1 MKKIKIILFS
11 ITFITFIFS
20 CQTVPKQEKLQHDE
34 FQTNLANY
42 TLENG
47 LPVVLKNSP
56 ESKVFTLEIYFPF
69 GASNLDESNYGY
81 LSFLLNL
88 LTIENKNITREKMTE
103 ILDEKLADI
112 SYGSASDYCFIRMTC
127 LSKYFDDIFKIF
139 SDCVLYPSYKSFEL
153 MKSQSQFNFL
163 NTKYIDY
170 NLLMKKS
177 GEKLREQTNYFGKNS
192 FTSETILNL
201 SLDKIEL
208 LYSKL
213 FEENGIYILGSG
225 NFSQC
230 AIDKKLNS
238 TFGKIKFKTDGKT
251 SENEIKGVQNFVFEF
266 KNDTIEIAENE
277 KNITDFAC
285 GYKKLPTISENEK
298 LFAAC
303 YIANLM
309 YSDILYET
317 VREQKGACYSVFSNM
332 NLSKHPVL
340 ICVGYRITDKEL
352 FFEGIKDANKIFS
365 QGKILSEGMEE
376 TIDAC
381 EKLESYKNIL
391 INRIYGDLFTSK
403 QECSMMA
410 LSLAL
415 GGKTDFME
423 NFASTINSVTE
434 RDLLEAIKYICA
446 QDEQWF
452 YLTSKKD

>member
-177 GEKLREQTNYFGKNS
+177 GEKIWSVSKTVIILHRFSPQMGRE
-192 FTSETILNL
+192 
-201 SLDKIEL
+201 
-208 LYSKL
+208 
-213 FEENGIYILGSG
+213 
-225 NFSQC
+225 
-230 AIDKKLNS
+230 
-238 TFGKIKFKTDGKT
+238 
-251 SENEIKGVQNFVFEF
+251 
-266 KNDTIEIAENE
+266 
-277 KNITDFAC
+277 
-285 GYKKLPTISENEK
+285 
-298 LFAAC
+298 
-303 YIANLM
+303 
-309 YSDILYET
+309 SD
-317 VREQKGACYSVFSNM
+317 
-332 NLSKHPVL
+332 
-340 ICVGYRITDKEL
+340 
-352 FFEGIKDANKIFS
+352 
-365 QGKILSEGMEE
+365 
-376 TIDAC
+376 
-381 EKLESYKNIL
+381 
-391 INRIYGDLFTSK
+391 
-403 QECSMMA
+403 
-410 LSLAL
+410 
-415 GGKTDFME
+415 
-423 NFASTINSVTE
+423 
-434 RDLLEAIKYICA
+434 
-446 QDEQWF
+446 
-452 YLTSKKD
+452 SKKSSLTCLQHDRRSTREREFQSSR